1 MHQDTV
7 NKPARAGATP
17 RAAPALGVTVAPKAT
32 FAPNSTSCI
41 NDHKSTQPRIP
52 PQTELLILWAI
63 RKSGSKGVYGLDI
76 QRAFRECSGG
86 SESISLGSLYSLLKR
101 MRKKGYVE
109 SCEGDA
115 IGGGAKRQYYS
126 LTKAGES
133 VVKYADDFFTRLREW
148 SP

>member
-1 MHQDTV
+1 MFQQTIDIS
-7 NKPARAGATP
+7 A
-17 RAAPALGVTVAPKAT
+17 RAAPKDLREG
-32 FAPNSTSCI
+32 NSYDKPVQT
-41 NDHKSTQPRIP
+41 IP

-63 RKSGSKGVYGLDI
+63 QKSDPKGVYGLDI

-86 SESISLGSLYSLLKR
+86 NESISLGSLYSLLKR
-101 MRKKGYVE
+101 MRKKGYVK

-126 LTKAGES
+126 LTETGES
-133 VVKYADDFFTRLREW
+133 VVRYADEFFARLRNW